1 MKLDEIKVKNYDER
15 KEVYKFLYMLCN
27 TEIINNVKSQYEKHL
42 INDVDYIF
50 QKDRVEKTI
59 IAKK

>member
-27 TEIINNVKSQYEKHL
+27 TEIINNVKS
-42 INDVDYIF
+42 
-50 QKDRVEKTI
+50 
-59 IAKK
+59 